1 MRDRVKASRHSVSHI
16 IFFFVRRMRI
26 STFNEGRSVS
36 DIIKRSSPTR
46 ATSTTTASDTGH
58 RGGRALLLLA
68 AVVLVAE
75 ARPRAWRVRTSCRAR
90 RRDFYYIR
98 QFLSLTFPFRSLC
111 VRRRVSFSRPFSRR
125 LLRARASRKTLSTQS
140 RTSGTLMILPQ
151 VHLRKPCYDF
161 YFL

>member
-98 QFLSLTFPFRSLC
+98 QFLSLTFPFGLC
-111 VRRRVSFSRPFSRR
+111 VLDVVFLSLVHSVADCCERARLERHSRRRAGPPER
-125 LLRARASRKTLSTQS
+125 
-140 RTSGTLMILPQ
+140 
-151 VHLRKPCYDF
+151 
-161 YFL
+161 

>member
-1 MRDRVKASRHSVSHI
+1 MRDRVKRLGTPYRNI
-16 IFFFVRRMRI
+16 INVFFFVRRMMRI
-26 STFNEGRSVS
+26 STFNERRSVS

-46 ATSTTTASDTGH
+46 ATSTTTASDTAATTA
-58 RGGRALLLLA
+58 RALL
-68 AVVLVAE
+68 LVAE
-75 ARPRAWRVRTSCRAR
+75 ARPRAWRVRTSCRAASTR
-90 RRDFYYIR
+90 
-98 QFLSLTFPFRSLC
+98 FLITSVNSFFPFRSLC
-111 VRRRVSFSRPFSRR
+111 VFRRVVCFFLSSILSRR